1 LTTLES
7 FGYARHVRLAVLAD
21 KIEFQQRLRSA
32 GFAIT
37 AYLPAW
43 HLQNAVRYDC
53 VLMTRRTTDEE
64 PVDHG
69 THRRVQPGICG
80 VSFFPD
86 RVSTILVADR
96 AYRAQLL
103 HPGIADDRRQLDEL
117 RLEDRGVT
125 IFDAIDAQLRD
136 LVKARH
142 PSRRLSPSVQ
152 HELVASELAGR
163 PASDYGVWAFY
174 PWSRRLV
181 HLLDEPQFV
190 ELRTNRNRYKISPE
204 EQASLARRKIG
215 VVGLSVGQSVAVV
228 LALERSFG
236 ELRLADFDT
245 LDLSNLNRLRSG
257 VHNLG
262 VPKVYLTAREI
273 AEIDPFLKIV
283 CLPDGI
289 TAGNLEAFLLDSGP
303 LDLVIEE
310 CDSIDLKIEIRYAAR
325 RHRIPVLMDTSDRGL
340 LDIERFD
347 LEPDRPI
354 FHGAIGDL
362 DPARLRGLS
371 TEEKVPYVLA
381 IIGAATISTRLR
393 ASLLEVEQSISTWP
407 QLASAVAMG
416 GAVAA
421 EAARRILLGQ
431 QQTSGRFFVDIE
443 DIVPGIVS
451 EPEKAIVP
459 EASPLATRDI
469 ASRIALTSTGRD
481 VPLGQIRGLVDAGS
495 RAPSG
500 GNSQPWRWLWQRRR
514 LFLFLDASRSRSLL
528 DFRSLASVAA
538 LGAAAENLVLAAHAA
553 GLGVRLAE
561 FPLGDDSRLAATFE
575 FCERGDAD
583 DEPPHADSLANWI
596 PVRVTN
602 RRHAVRQPLPDE
614 VYDRLAA
621 SVAGVTQARTRWVR
635 SAEGLDEAG
644 RILGAGDRL
653 LFLNERLHREMMS
666 EIRFDAGEAQTDGRG
681 IPVETLELNPS
692 DRGGLEI
699 ARSWPALS
707 LVRAWGGGRNLEK
720 MSRKAIACSSAV
732 GMLTMPGVE
741 RIDYFRGGRAFERLW
756 LTAAQFGLALQPM
769 TALSYLF
776 ARIHRGA
783 DDSLDSLTLNGLREL
798 WPAWSALFGLNGS
811 EAEVIVFRVSSA
823 DPPTSRAGRCPI
835 DEILELG

>member
-1 LTTLES
+1 
-7 FGYARHVRLAVLAD
+7 
-21 KIEFQQRLRSA
+21 
-32 GFAIT
+32 
-37 AYLPAW
+37 
-43 HLQNAVRYDC
+43 
-53 VLMTRRTTDEE
+53 
-64 PVDHG
+64 
-69 THRRVQPGICG
+69 
-80 VSFFPD
+80 
-86 RVSTILVADR
+86 VSTIPAADC

-103 HPGIADDRRQLDEL
+103 HPEGAADRRQLDEL
-117 RLEDRGVT
+117 RREDRGVT

-142 PSRRLSPSVQ
+142 PSRRLSPPEQ
-152 HELVASELAGR
+152 QELAASELAGR
-163 PASDYGVWAFY
+163 PASEYGVWAFY

-181 HLLDEPQFV
+181 HLLDEPEFV

-204 EQASLARRKIG
+204 EQATLARRKIG

-262 VPKVYLTAREI
+262 LPKVYVTAREI
-273 AEIDPFLKIV
+273 AEIDPFLKVV

-289 TAGNLEAFLLDSGP
+289 TAETLEAFLGDGGP
-303 LDLVIEE
+303 LDLVIDE
-310 CDSIDLKIEIRYAAR
+310 CDSIDLKVEIRYAAR
-325 RHRIPVLMDTSDRGL
+325 RHRMPVLMETSDRGL

-347 LEPDRPI
+347 LESERPI
-354 FHGAIGDL
+354 FHGAVGDL

-371 TEEKVPYVLA
+371 AEEKVPHVLA

-431 QQTSGRFFVDIE
+431 QQASGRFFVDVE
-443 DIVPGIVS
+443 DIVPGVVS
-451 EPEKAIVP
+451 ASTRAVVP
-459 EASPLATRDI
+459 EASPPATRDI
-469 ASRIALTSTGRD
+469 ASSFVMASTGRD
-481 VPLGQIRGLVDAGS
+481 LSVGQIRGLVEAGS

-500 GNSQPWRWLWQRRR
+500 GNSQPWRWRWQGRR

-538 LGAAAENLVLAAHAA
+538 LGAAAENLVLAAHAE

-561 FPLGDDSRLAATFE
+561 FPFGDDSPLVATFE
-575 FCERGDAD
+575 FCERGDAA
-583 DEPPHADSLANWI
+583 DEPPHADSLASCI

-602 RRHAVRQPLPDE
+602 RRHGVRQPLPE
-614 VYDRLAA
+614 AVYDRLVA
-621 SVAGVTQARTRWVR
+621 SVAGVTQAGTRWVR

-644 RILGAGDRL
+644 RVLGAGDRL
-653 LFLNERLHREMMS
+653 LFLDERLHREMMS
-666 EIRFDAGEAQTDGRG
+666 EIRFDAGEGQTDGRG

-692 DRGGLEI
+692 DRSGLEI

-707 LVRAWGGGRNLEK
+707 LVRAWGGGKNLEK
-720 MSRKAIACSSAV
+720 MSQKAIAGSSAV

-756 LTAAQFGLALQPM
+756 LTAAELGIAIQPM

-776 ARIHRGA
+776 ARIHRGG
-783 DDSLDSLTLNGLREL
+783 DDSLDSLTRNGFSEL

-823 DPPTSRAGRCPI
+823 DPPTARAGRCPI